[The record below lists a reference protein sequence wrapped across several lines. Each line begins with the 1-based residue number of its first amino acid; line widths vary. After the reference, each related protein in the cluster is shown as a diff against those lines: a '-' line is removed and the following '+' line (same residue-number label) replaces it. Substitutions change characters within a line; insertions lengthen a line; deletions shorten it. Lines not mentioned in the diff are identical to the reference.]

1 MVGLPEERMKSYNR
15 KRKLF
20 NRNKNLLSQ
29 RTSKET
35 QLSTGLPLQS
45 DLVSSRGSGR
55 SDVRQVTPVNL
66 FFFSQVFYSFILLST
81 HPFCFFFVIMLSI
94 RSTLLA
100 KF

>member
-55 SDVRQVTPVNL
+55 SDVVEVTKC
-66 FFFSQVFYSFILLST
+66 SSFRWLCPTST
-81 HPFCFFFVIMLSI
+81 FDLKMK
-94 RSTLLA
+94 T
-100 KF
+100 

>member
-1 MVGLPEERMKSYNR
+1 MKSYNR
-15 KRKLF
+15 KRTFF
-20 NRNKNLLSQ
+20 NGNKNLLSQ

-55 SDVRQVTPVNL
+55 SDVRQVTLVNL
-66 FFFSQVFYSFILLST
+66 FFFFSQVFYSFILLST
-81 HPFCFFFVIMLSI
+81 HPFCFFFLIMLSI

>member
-1 MVGLPEERMKSYNR
+1 MKSYNR

-66 FFFSQVFYSFILLST
+66 FFFLKCFIHSFFYPIIHFVFSLLL
-81 HPFCFFFVIMLSI
+81 CLV
-94 RSTLLA
+94 
-100 KF
+100 